1 MVPRRRRE
9 ARHPVAVKAK
19 APTADTGLGMVLRL
33 WHLLVVFGAVVC
45 LSVGFAAG
53 MLASGHKARTS
64 TVVQVLSVAGP
75 HQEVQ
80 DESDAKANVRASIP
94 AIEAFNAD
102 NTGAGD
108 EAGYAGLSIG
118 ALQTYDS
125 AIVPDKLDIAYAD
138 SMTYCVQSSVGKAT
152 WHKDGP
158 GADIVSGGC

>member
-1 MVPRRRRE
+1 
-9 ARHPVAVKAK
+9 
-19 APTADTGLGMVLRL
+19 MVLRL
-33 WHLLVVFGAVVC
+33 WHLLVVFGAVAC

-53 MLASGHKARTS
+53 MLASGHKKARTS

-75 HQEVQ
+75 SQEVQ

-138 SMTYCVQSSVGKAT
+138 SMTYCVQSSVGSAT